1 MLIVL
6 ETEMCLGMEK
16 QSICS
21 LVGGGGLIQQDAFL
35 KIDSKSV
42 SFLQCITTDKGHP
55 INF

>member
-21 LVGGGGLIQQDAFL
+21 LVGGGLIQQDAFL

>member
-21 LVGGGGLIQQDAFL
+21 LVGGGLIQQDAFL
-35 KIDSKSV
+35 IDSKSV